1 MKHKI
6 TKPKRHGDLMLI
18 PVEKI
23 PIGAKKIKGLTL
35 ALGEVTGHHHTIKGK
50 AQLFMMDKQKYFTV
64 FEKSI
69 LTHQEHNTIPLEKGS
84 YKLNLEQEFDPFLE
98 TIRRVRD

>member
-1 MKHKI
+1 MKI
-6 TKPKRHGDLMLI
+6 TKTKRHGDLMLV

-23 PIGAKKIKGLTL
+23 PIDAKKIKGLTL
-35 ALGEVTGHHHTIKGK
+35 ALGETTGHHHTINGK
-50 AQLFMMDKQKYFTV
+50 AQLYLVGDQKYFQV
-64 FEKSI
+64 FENSI
-69 LTHQEHNTIPLEKGS
+69 LEHQEHKTIPLEKGS